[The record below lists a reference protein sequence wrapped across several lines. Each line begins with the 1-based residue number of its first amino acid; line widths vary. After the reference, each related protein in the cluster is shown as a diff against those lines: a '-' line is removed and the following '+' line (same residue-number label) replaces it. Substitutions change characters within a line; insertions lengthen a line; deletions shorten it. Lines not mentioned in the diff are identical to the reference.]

1 MKIQRLTIDEI
12 MKQDQNAPIWCINNT
27 PQTMNSRAGDLIIMV
42 PKTHGNGTPDKVL
55 IPRTWLPYNLIHQVP
70 RNQLLQSTEFL
81 RALNEGL
88 IIAISP
94 EYAQYLE
101 TKEGASEER
110 ARLSQYQERIRA
122 AVSHTFTE
130 DESNKKDSDDEE
142 EEAGFDPVFV
152 MHVNQWN
159 TLQDIEVLNIL
170 RASKYT
176 RKQYQYIL
184 KSLTN
189 HPKTAAAIQ
198 KVLNKAK
205 K

>member
-1 MKIQRLTIDEI
+1 MKIQRLTLDDLL
-12 MKQDQNAPIWCINNT
+12 QQGSHDPVWCINNT

-42 PKTHGNGTPDKVL
+42 PKVHGNGTPDKVL
-55 IPRTWLPYNLIHQVP
+55 IPRTWLPYNLIRQVP
-70 RNQLLQSTEFL
+70 RQQLLQSTEFL

-88 IIAISP
+88 IIAISS
-94 EYAQYLE
+94 EYASYLE
-101 TKEGASEER
+101 SKEGAAEER
-110 ARLSQYQERIRA
+110 ERLKQYQERIRN
-122 AVSHTFTE
+122 AVSRVFTE
-130 DESNKKDSDDEE
+130 NEDEKHDAEADEDQ
-142 EEAGFDPVFV
+142 GFDPVFV

-159 TLQDIEVLNIL
+159 TMQDIEVLNVL

-198 KVLNKAK
+198 KALAK
-205 K
+205 SKK